1 MTSVVGRERSRVQ
14 VAFCVFIRV
23 PLDTKRHPEK
33 RGFSHNLRLYKIV
46 ETWEIFIGYSVSQR
60 ETHFAYKVQ
69 SRKFE
74 KLYKKVSKNTT
85 KLWNTRWTDLYQNR
99 LKFDF
104 SYSETPP
111 YGHLS
116 NMVTSLLR
124 SLFSWVFWP
133 PGKTAIHFLVKVK
146 TLVNTATP
154 LIRSNFL
161 ARWCI
166 NGVLLYLQWDSTN
179 FVLT

>member
-1 MTSVVGRERSRVQ
+1 MTSVVRRERSRVQ
-14 VAFCVFIRV
+14 AAFCVSIRV
-23 PLDTKRHPEK
+23 PLDTTRHPEN
-33 RGFSHNLRLYKIV
+33 RGFSHSLRLYKIL
-46 ETWEIFIGYSVSQR
+46 ETREIPFLRGKHILLIKHSWENL
-60 ETHFAYKVQ
+60 K
-69 SRKFE
+69 
-74 KLYKKVSKNTT
+74 KLYKEVWNNTT
-85 KLWNTRWTDLYQNR
+85 KLWNRRWTDLYQNR

-124 SLFSWVFWP
+124 SLFSRVFWP

-146 TLVNTATP
+146 TLVNTASP

-161 ARWCI
+161 ARRCI
-166 NGVLLYLQWDSTN
+166 NGVLLYLQGESTN